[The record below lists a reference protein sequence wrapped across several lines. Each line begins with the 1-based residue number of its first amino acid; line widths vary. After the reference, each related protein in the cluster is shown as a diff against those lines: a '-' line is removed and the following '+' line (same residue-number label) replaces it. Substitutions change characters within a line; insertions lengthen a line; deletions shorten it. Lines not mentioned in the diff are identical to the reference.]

1 MDDFE
6 YLQALMG
13 GEEVPEIGSQ
23 YRDIWVLTDGSP
35 EDLIVVDQARILA
48 EALGARVQALLTWGH
63 ETDALIA
70 AGADRVHQSA
80 ESLPHDAEV
89 VLGALTP
96 FLEAAGPE
104 FILCAD
110 TWLGREVAPRL
121 AQRLDA
127 GIATRCLEL
136 NIDAADRT
144 LVGVRPA
151 YEGEY
156 YEVVNF
162 APHWPQMA
170 TLVTAHRSQPYLDSY
185 RTGEIE
191 TFAPQ
196 ASVAPRVR
204 TLGPAA
210 LPRRP
215 VSLEKAAV
223 VVSGGTAL
231 GQAGFEKLAA
241 LAERL
246 GGAVAGARE
255 AFELGWI
262 EKDRLV
268 DVTGH
273 RVQPKLYMAFGIA
286 GDVMHTAGMQE
297 AGFVV
302 AVHPDPQAPILAQA
316 DLGIVGDPSQAIDLL
331 LASLET
337 M

>member
-13 GEEVPEIGSQ
+13 GEEVPPLGSQ
-23 YRDIWVLTDGSP
+23 YQDIWVLTDSSP
-35 EDLIVVDQARILA
+35 EDLIVLDQARILA
-48 EALGARVQALLTWGH
+48 EALGARVQALLTWGQ

-70 AGADRVHQSA
+70 AGADRVHKAA

-89 VLGALTP
+89 LLGALTP
-96 FLEAAGPE
+96 FLEPARPE

-110 TWLGREVAPRL
+110 TWLGQEVAPRL

-136 NIDAADRT
+136 SIDAGDRT

-162 APHWPQMA
+162 APRWPQMA
-170 TLVTAHRSQPYLDSY
+170 TLVTAHRSQPYLDNY
-185 RTGEIE
+185 RSGEIE
-191 TFAPQ
+191 TFSPQ
-196 ASVAPRVR
+196 PSSAPRVR
-204 TLGPAA
+204 TLGPAPF
-210 LPRRP
+210 PRRP
-215 VSLEKAAV
+215 MSLEKAPV
-223 VVSGGTAL
+223 VVSGGAAL

-273 RVQPKLYMAFGIA
+273 RIKPRLYMAFGIA
-286 GDVMHTAGMQE
+286 GDVMHTAGMQG

-302 AVHPDPQAPILAQA
+302 AVHPDPQA
-316 DLGIVGDPSQAIDLL
+316 IDLL
-331 LASLET
+331 LAALVT
-337 M
+337 R